1 MKILVAP
8 LNWGL
13 GHATRCIPLV
23 RRFINRGDE
32 VVLGGDGDSL
42 ALLKKHFPQ
51 LRAVDLGHLSVRYSS
66 SGSQV
71 GAMFHALPS
80 FVRFCREDRK
90 KAEALLHNEPFDL
103 LVSDNRFNLLPRPS
117 LRRSACRTVYVTH
130 QLFIRLPRPWR
141 WLGPLADRVHAAF
154 YNRFDEIWVPDSPDS
169 RLSGELSSRRPVGDK
184 VRFIGPLSRF
194 RSASE
199 YDVASAPDYDVV
211 AVLSGPEP
219 QRTLFEQAIVRRFE
233 CSDLRVLVVRGTI
246 SDPATR
252 VRQGNI
258 TFVPCLDDDTLA
270 AVLLKTRRIIA
281 RSGYTT
287 VMDTEK
293 LGLLTKTEFH
303 PTPGQ
308 SEQEYLMSRL
318 SGIAGR

>member
-13 GHATRCIPLV
+13 GHATRCIPLIK
-23 RRFINRGDE
+23 RFVNRGDE

-51 LRAVDLGHLSVRYSS
+51 LRSVDLGHLSVRYSS
-66 SGSQV
+66 FGSQV
-71 GAMFHALPS
+71 GAMLRALPS
-80 FVRFCREDRK
+80 FVRFCREDRRK
-90 KAEALLHNEPFDL
+90 VEKLQHDEPFDL
-103 LVSDNRFNLLPRPS
+103 IVSDNRFNLLPRPS
-117 LRRSACRTVYVTH
+117 MRRSACRTVYVTH
-130 QLFIRLPRPWR
+130 QLFIRLPRLWR
-141 WLGPLADRVHAAF
+141 WLEPLADRVHAVF
-154 YNRFDEIWVPDSPDS
+154 YNRYDEIWVPDTPDS
-169 RLSGELSSRRPVGDK
+169 RPSGELSNRRSVGDK

-199 YDVASAPDYDVV
+199 YDVASAPDYDAV

-219 QRTLFEQAIVRRFE
+219 QRTLFEKTIVRRFD
-233 CSDLRVLVVRGTI
+233 CSNLRVLVVQGKI
-246 SDPATR
+246 GDPATS

-287 VMDTEK
+287 VMDIEK
-293 LGLLTKTEFH
+293 LGLMTKTEFH

-318 SGIAGR
+318 PSIAGC